1 MRRCARTLR
10 RNNTRLEMRETGEE
24 SRREEVPE
32 ERRRRRGRG
41 EEFSLRR
48 RPLAPLPRWLLLPPP
63 SNESTADATPPRR
76 LYLPRS
82 PRLWR
87 SLRGVGQMRL
97 HRQLESKES
106 TADSRGEESRK

>member
-1 MRRCARTLR
+1 M
-10 RNNTRLEMRETGEE
+10 
-24 SRREEVPE
+24 
-32 ERRRRRGRG
+32 RRRRRGRRRPAAAAAAVTG
-41 EEFSLRR
+41 EELSLRR
-48 RPLAPLPRWLLLPPP
+48 RPLAPLPRGLVLPPP
-63 SNESTADATPPRR
+63 SKDSTTDPTPPRR

-82 PRLWR
+82 PRLRR